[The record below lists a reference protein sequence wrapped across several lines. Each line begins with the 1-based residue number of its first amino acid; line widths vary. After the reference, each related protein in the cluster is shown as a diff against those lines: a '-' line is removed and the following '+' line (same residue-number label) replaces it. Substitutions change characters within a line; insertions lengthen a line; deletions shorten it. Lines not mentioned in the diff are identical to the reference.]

1 MEMKDLVNEIAVK
14 IVDFPEKIEITE
26 IKSEKTSVVEL
37 KVAPEDI
44 GIVIGKKG
52 RMAHAIRNILEAAAA
67 KLGKRVIFEV
77 IE

>member
-1 MEMKDLVNEIAVK
+1 MEIKDLVNEIAVK

-26 IKSEKTSVVEL
+26 IKSERTAVVEL
-37 KVAPEDI
+37 KVAPEDM
-44 GIVIGKKG
+44 GIIIGKKG
-52 RMAHAIRNILEAAAA
+52 RIAQAIRNIIEAAAA